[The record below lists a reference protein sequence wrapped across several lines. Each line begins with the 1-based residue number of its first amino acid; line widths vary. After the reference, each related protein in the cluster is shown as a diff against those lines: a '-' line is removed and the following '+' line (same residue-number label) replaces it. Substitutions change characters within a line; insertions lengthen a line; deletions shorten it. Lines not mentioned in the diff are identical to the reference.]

1 MDGEEDSRM
10 NKTTDLCAAETP
22 ELTAARLNCPED
34 CGQLF
39 RLENGFL
46 REIGEPCL
54 DAPRM
59 ERLERAAGA
68 GRIVFFLAWCGDRAV
83 GMCSV
88 SPCFSTYACADIGV
102 FDDFYVEPAY
112 RKRGAA
118 RLLVRTAEC
127 WCRENGLASMI
138 VGASDEAMYKS
149 LGFTTELGPM
159 LAHPV

>member
-1 MDGEEDSRM
+1 M
-10 NKTTDLCAAETP
+10 NRTLNPCTAKP
-22 ELTAARLNCPED
+22 ERFDAVRLNCPED
-34 CGQLF
+34 YPQLL
-39 RLENGFL
+39 RLENDFL
-46 REIGEPCL
+46 SEIGEPCL

-59 ERLERAAGA
+59 ERLERAVEV

-118 RLLVRTAEC
+118 RLLVRTAES

>member
-1 MDGEEDSRM
+1 M
-10 NKTTDLCAAETP
+10 NRTLNPCTAKP
-22 ELTAARLNCPED
+22 ERIGAVRLNYPED

-54 DAPRM
+54 DVPRM
-59 ERLERAAGA
+59 ERLERAVEA

>member
-1 MDGEEDSRM
+1 M
-10 NKTTDLCAAETP
+10 NRTLNPCTAKP
-22 ELTAARLNCPED
+22 ERIDAVRLSKPED
-34 CGQLF
+34 YPQLL
-39 RLENGFL
+39 RLENDFL
-46 REIGEPCL
+46 SEIGEPCL

-59 ERLERAAGA
+59 ERLERAVEV

-118 RLLVRTAEC
+118 RLLVRTAGC